1 MCAYTNIFFF
11 LSHIWVSRVSKI
23 CTINSYHF
31 SKVTVS
37 LKMKEQ
43 SSTLALPEV
52 AAPRLQ
58 ILKWE
63 KRGRDRPAF
72 QKRIYESA
80 WTNNTT

>member
-1 MCAYTNIFFF
+1 
-11 LSHIWVSRVSKI
+11 
-23 CTINSYHF
+23 
-31 SKVTVS
+31 
-37 LKMKEQ
+37 MKEQ

-80 WTNNTT
+80 WTNKTT